1 MPQGNSAQSK
11 KLPGHE
17 DDYEAKPPIF
27 SRTNV
32 HCIFII
38 LKTFI
43 NSYQM
48 NKYSA
53 ATQLFLTLLLQADRM
68 TQFNGY
74 SPDKTVT
81 TDVKISIF

>member
-1 MPQGNSAQSK
+1 
-11 KLPGHE
+11 
-17 DDYEAKPPIF
+17 
-27 SRTNV
+27 
-32 HCIFII
+32 
-38 LKTFI
+38 
-43 NSYQM
+43 M